1 METKRVYFDN
11 SATTCV
17 IPEVLEAMLPY
28 FTEHYGNA
36 SSVHNF
42 GQKARAAVEAA
53 RQNLAVLIGADPS
66 EIIFLSGGTEA
77 NNLALRGIAQA
88 QADKGRHIIT
98 SQFEHP
104 AVLSTCA
111 ALERQ
116 GWRVTYLPVYDNG
129 LVRLEDVRAAI
140 TDETV
145 LISIMHA
152 NNEVGTIQPIAE
164 IGRMLKEEFRP
175 RRRNIFFHTDAVQSV
190 GKLPIDIKELGV
202 DMLSISGHKFHGP
215 KGVGALFLRKGV
227 RLVAQS
233 TGGHQERDRRAGT
246 ENVPAVV
253 GFGQAAQMA
262 GSALGIFQQIKS
274 LRDYLESELSARI
287 PEVVLNGDRTQRLP
301 HISNITFKYVD
312 GEGLLI
318 ALDLKGIAVSTGA
331 ACSSGS
337 TEQSHVLAAMGLDKE
352 SVRSSLRFSFSR
364 FNTREEVDYLLE
376 VLPEIVERLRRISPV
391 WKGAALS
398 R

>member
-1 METKRVYFDN
+1 METKRIYFDN

-42 GQKARAAVEAA
+42 GQKARAAVEVA
-53 RQNLAVLIGADPS
+53 RRNLAALIGADPS
-66 EIIFLSGGTEA
+66 EVIFLSGGTEA

-116 GWRVTYLPVYDNG
+116 GWRITYLPVYDNG

-190 GKLPIDIKELGV
+190 GKLPVDVKELGV
-202 DMLSISGHKFHGP
+202 DLLSISGHKFHGP

-253 GFGQAAQMA
+253 GFGQAAQIA
-262 GSALGIFQQIKS
+262 GSTLGIFQQTKT
-274 LRDYLESELSARI
+274 LRDYLESEISARI
-287 PEVVLNGDRTQRLP
+287 PEVTLNGDRTQRLP

-352 SVRSSLRFSFSR
+352 SVRASLRFSFSR
-364 FNTREEVDYLLE
+364 FNTRQEVDYLLE
-376 VLPEIVERLRRISPV
+376 VLPEIVERLRRISPL
-391 WKGAALS
+391 WKGVAL
-398 R
+398 

>member
-28 FTEHYGNA
+28 FTEYYGNA

-53 RQNLAVLIGADPS
+53 RRNLAALIGADPS
-66 EIIFLSGGTEA
+66 EVIFLSGGTEA

-116 GWRVTYLPVYDNG
+116 GWRITYLPVYDNG

-190 GKLPIDIKELGV
+190 GKLPVDVKELGV
-202 DMLSISGHKFHGP
+202 DLLSISGHKFHGP

-253 GFGQAAQMA
+253 GFGQAAQIA
-262 GSALGIFQQIKS
+262 GSTLGIFQQTKT
-274 LRDYLESELSARI
+274 LRDYLESEISARI
-287 PEVVLNGDRTQRLP
+287 PEVTLNGDRTQRLP

-364 FNTREEVDYLLE
+364 FNTRQEVDYLLE
-376 VLPEIVERLRRISPV
+376 VLPEIVERLRRISPL
-391 WKGAALS
+391 WKGVAL
-398 R
+398 

>member
-1 METKRVYFDN
+1 METKRIYFDN

-36 SSVHNF
+36 SSVHSF
-42 GQKARAAVEAA
+42 GQKARAAVETA
-53 RQNLAVLIGADPS
+53 RRKLATLIGADPS

-88 QADKGRHIIT
+88 QAEKGRHIIT

-111 ALERQ
+111 ALEKQ
-116 GWRVTYLPVYDNG
+116 GWRITYLPVYNEG
-129 LVRLEDVRAAI
+129 LVRVEDVRAAI

-152 NNEVGTIQPIAE
+152 NNEIGTVQPIAE
-164 IGRMLKEEFRP
+164 IGQMLREEFRP
-175 RRRNIFFHTDAVQSV
+175 HRRNIFFHTDAVQTV
-190 GKLPIDIKELGV
+190 GKLPIDVKAMGV
-202 DMLSISGHKFHGP
+202 DMLSISGHKIHAP

-227 RLVAQS
+227 RLVSQS

-246 ENVPAVV
+246 ENVSGIVAL
-253 GFGQAAQMA
+253 GQAAEIA
-262 GSALGIFQQIKS
+262 GSTLEIFQQTRA
-274 LRDYLESELSARI
+274 LRDYLESEISARI
-287 PEVVLNGDRTQRLP
+287 PEVILNGDRQQRLP
-301 HISNITFKYVD
+301 NISNITFKYVD

-331 ACSSGS
+331 ACSSGA
-337 TEQSHVLAAMGLDKE
+337 TEQSHVLVALGLNKE
-352 SVRSSLRFSFSR
+352 YVRGSLRFSLSR
-364 FNTREEVDYLLE
+364 FNTRQEVDYLLQ
-376 VLPEIVERLRRISPV
+376 VLPEIVEKLRHISPF
-391 WKGAALS
+391 WKGATLS
-398 R
+398 K

>member
-1 METKRVYFDN
+1 MEIKRVYFDN

-42 GQKARAAVEAA
+42 GQKARTAVENSRRKLAA
-53 RQNLAVLIGADPS
+53 LIGADPS

-88 QADKGRHIIT
+88 QAERGRHIIT

-116 GWRVTYLPVYDNG
+116 GWQVTYLPVYGNG
-129 LVRLEDVRAAI
+129 LVRVEDVRAAI

-152 NNEVGTIQPIAE
+152 NNEVGTIQPIEE
-164 IGRMLKEEFRP
+164 IGQMLREEFRP
-175 RRRNIFFHTDAVQSV
+175 HRRNIFFHTDAVQTF
-190 GKLPIDIKELGV
+190 GKLPIDVKKMGV
-202 DMLSISGHKFHGP
+202 DMLSISGHKIHAP

-227 RLVAQS
+227 RLVAQA

-246 ENVPAVV
+246 ENVPGVV
-253 GFGQAAQMA
+253 ALGRAAEIA
-262 GSALGIFQQIKS
+262 SSALDNFQHTRD
-274 LRDYLESELSARI
+274 LRDYLESEISVKI
-287 PEVVLNGDRTQRLP
+287 PEIVLNGDKQQRLP
-301 HISNITFKYVD
+301 NISNITFKYVD

-337 TEQSHVLAAMGLDKE
+337 TEQSHVLVAMGLDKE
-352 SVRSSLRFSFSR
+352 QVRGSLRFSFSR
-364 FNTREEVDYLLE
+364 FNTREEVDYLLQ
-376 VLPEIVERLRRISPV
+376 VLPEIVDKLRRISPL